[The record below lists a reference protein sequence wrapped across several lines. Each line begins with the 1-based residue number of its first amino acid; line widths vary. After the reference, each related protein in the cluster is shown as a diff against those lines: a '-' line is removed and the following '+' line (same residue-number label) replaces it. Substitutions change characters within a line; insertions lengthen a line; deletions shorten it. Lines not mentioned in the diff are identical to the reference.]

1 MSSARFGDSQLRQAG
16 KGLLLPL
23 LQPLHALRIFQLPGG
38 ATPFQ
43 QLADGIG
50 QLSLTESRKIGDDL
64 AHQIQFAGGEH
75 APAERNGL
83 FQMFR
88 SPTAAADAA
97 TSRVGHPEEKVQR
110 NLTRLLYGKNG
121 KPPGAGKPPS
131 PTTPSRVP
139 LIGGAGA
146 FACQRPLA
154 STFFTASRHFALAS
168 PPAPRETIFPMT
180 ITAITSAASIA

>member
-23 LQPLHALRIFQLPGG
+23 LQPLHALRIFQLPVG

-83 FQMFR
+83 FQVFR

-110 NLTRLLYGKNG
+110 NLTRLLYGANG
-121 KPPGAGKPPS
+121 QSPDPSEARTFTLTHAPHLATDQEYSHAGPDGRGEPGPAR
-131 PTTPSRVP
+131 RVS
-139 LIGGAGA
+139 L
-146 FACQRPLA
+146 RRK
-154 STFFTASRHFALAS
+154 STRLNS
-168 PPAPRETIFPMT
+168 
-180 ITAITSAASIA
+180 

>member
-23 LQPLHALRIFQLPGG
+23 LQPLHALRIFQLPVGP
-38 ATPFQ
+38 TPFQ

-97 TSRVGHPEEKVQR
+97 TSRSEEHRPAPQPALLGSKSAMIWRTRFSSLAVSTRPQNETVPSKCSALQQR
-110 NLTRLLYGKNG
+110 RQT
-121 KPPGAGKPPS
+121 PPQVDRKSTGPPPS
-131 PTTPSRVP
+131 RPSSD
-139 LIGGAGA
+139 L
-146 FACQRPLA
+146 
-154 STFFTASRHFALAS
+154 SR
-168 PPAPRETIFPMT
+168 R
-180 ITAITSAASIA
+180 

>member
-23 LQPLHALRIFQLPGG
+23 LQPLHALRIFQLPVG

-88 SPTAAADAA
+88 SPEWQLQEAARSSVEHLEA
-97 TSRVGHPEEKVQR
+97 KVQQ
-110 NLTRLLYGKNG
+110 NLTHRLYGANG
-121 KPPGAGKPPS
+121 QSPDARLRACSFSPS
-131 PTTPSRVP
+131 ELR
-139 LIGGAGA
+139 G
-146 FACQRPLA
+146 
-154 STFFTASRHFALAS
+154 
-168 PPAPRETIFPMT
+168 
-180 ITAITSAASIA
+180 

>member
-23 LQPLHALRIFQLPGG
+23 LQPLHALRIFQLPVGP
-38 ATPFQ
+38 TPFQ

-110 NLTRLLYGKNG
+110 NLTRLLYGANG
-121 KPPGAGKPPS
+121 QSPGAGGS
-131 PTTPSRVP
+131 ACPTKECPHEWRHGSLER
-139 LIGGAGA
+139 LRYGRFAGA
-146 FACQRPLA
+146 TRSGERRVGKERFVSVRL
-154 STFFTASRHFALAS
+154 SL
-168 PPAPRETIFPMT
+168 
-180 ITAITSAASIA
+180 

>member
-23 LQPLHALRIFQLPGG
+23 LQPLHALRIFQLPVG

-75 APAERNGL
+75 APAERNGF

-88 SPTAAADAA
+88 SPTAAADAV
-97 TSRVGHPEEKVQR
+97 TSRVWHPEEKVQR
-110 NLTRLLYGKNG
+110 NLTRLLYGANG
-121 KPPGAGKPPS
+121 QS
-131 PTTPSRVP
+131 PDV
-139 LIGGAGA
+139 G
-146 FACQRPLA
+146 
-154 STFFTASRHFALAS
+154 
-168 PPAPRETIFPMT
+168 
-180 ITAITSAASIA
+180 TSADAARRSACATSERSGLFRLAFGFDKFELGLLRYTDR

>member
-23 LQPLHALRIFQLPGG
+23 LQPLHALRIFQLPVGP
-38 ATPFQ
+38 TPFQ

-110 NLTRLLYGKNG
+110 NLTRLLYGANG
-121 KPPGAGKPPS
+121 QS
-131 PTTPSRVP
+131 P
-139 LIGGAGA
+139 GAGA
-146 FACQRPLA
+146 FAGLFLPDAATSRVGHPEEKVQRKP
-154 STFFTASRHFALAS
+154 ASRRL
-168 PPAPRETIFPMT
+168 PTTLTGLERNG
-180 ITAITSAASIA
+180 

>member
-23 LQPLHALRIFQLPGG
+23 LQPLHALRIFQLPVG

-97 TSRVGHPEEKVQR
+97 TSRIGHPEEKVQR
-110 NLTRLLYGKNG
+110 NLTRLLYGANG
-121 KPPGAGKPPS
+121 QSPETGLLACLLSYRRPS
-131 PTTPSRVP
+131 ITTYGVCTSRS
-139 LIGGAGA
+139 GNM
-146 FACQRPLA
+146 R
-154 STFFTASRHFALAS
+154 
-168 PPAPRETIFPMT
+168 PAPFRST
-180 ITAITSAASIA
+180 TSMKYI

>member
-110 NLTRLLYGKNG
+110 NLTRLLYGANG
-121 KPPGAGKPPS
+121 QS
-131 PTTPSRVP
+131 PDSRCCV
-139 LIGGAGA
+139 A
-146 FACQRPLA
+146 QRSEEHTSELQ
-154 STFFTASRHFALAS
+154 S
-168 PPAPRETIFPMT
+168 PMYLVC
-180 ITAITSAASIA
+180 

>member
-23 LQPLHALRIFQLPGG
+23 LQPLHALRIFQLPVG

-110 NLTRLLYGKNG
+110 NLTRLLYGANG
-121 KPPGAGKPPS
+121 QSPGAGLS
-131 PTTPSRVP
+131 PVNSVRDRPGHSASPNWISELNCSAVAA
-139 LIGGAGA
+139 AGS
-146 FACQRPLA
+146 ACQP
-154 STFFTASRHFALAS
+154 ST
-168 PPAPRETIFPMT
+168 PA
-180 ITAITSAASIA
+180 